1 MERERGF
8 KIIAIIALVV
18 AIAGLTIGYAA
29 YTETL
34 KIDGAANVDPSSW
47 SIYFK
52 TDGDFKGIT
61 TGNATVN
68 KEPTLESTT
77 ISGFDVTLKAPGDS
91 VTYTFDVKNAGN
103 LSAKLKTF
111 VEGTLSCTPA
121 TGSTISSEDANNLC
135 KELKYKLTYS
145 DGRALSPNVDILPVA
160 KNGESGVQSF
170 KLKLEWPNESIVQ
183 VDDEIKI
190 SIGTTTLIYTQN

>member
-34 KIDGAANVDPSSW
+34 KIDGTGNVDPSSW

-52 TDGDFKGIT
+52 SDSEFKGVT
-61 TGNATVN
+61 TGNAVINT
-68 KEPTLESTT
+68 EATLESTT

-91 VTYTFDVKNAGN
+91 VSYNFDVKNAGN
-103 LSAKLKTF
+103 LSAKLRTYSP
-111 VEGTLSCTPA
+111 GTLTCTPA
-121 TGSTISSEDANNLC
+121 LGSTVSVENANKLC
-135 KELKYKLTYS
+135 NELRYTLTYS
-145 DGRALSPNVDILPVA
+145 DGSNLTPNSDVLPVA
-160 KNGESGVQSF
+160 EGNETGVRSF
-170 KLKLEWPNESIVQ
+170 KLKLEWPSSSTVEVN
-183 VDDEIKI
+183 DDVKI
-190 SIGTTTLIYTQN
+190 TIGTTTLIYTQN

>member
-61 TGNATVN
+61 TGYATVN

-91 VTYTFDVKNAGN
+91 VTYLFDVKNAGN

-111 VEGTLSCTPA
+111 VEGTLSCTPSA
-121 TGSTISSEDANNLC
+121 GSTASVDDANKLC
-135 KELKYKLTYS
+135 NELKYTLTYS
-145 DGRALSPNVDILPVA
+145 DGKALSPNVDVLPVA
-160 KNGESGVQSF
+160 KNGVSGVQSF
-170 KLKLEWPNESIVQ
+170 KLKLEWPSESTVKIT
-183 VDDEIKI
+183 DDVKI

>member
-52 TDGDFKGIT
+52 TDNEFKGVT
-61 TGNATVN
+61 TGNAVVN

-77 ISGFDVTLKAPGDS
+77 ISGFDVTLTSPGDS
-91 VTYTFDVKNAGN
+91 VTYLFDVKNAGN

-111 VEGTLSCTPA
+111 VQGTLSCTPA
-121 TGSTISSEDANNLC
+121 DGSTTSSDEANKLC
-135 KELKYKLTYS
+135 DELKYTLTYS
-145 DGRALSPNVDILPVA
+145 DGRVLSPNVDVLPVA

-170 KLKLEWPNESIVQ
+170 KLKLEWPSASTVKVNGEV
-183 VDDEIKI
+183 KI
-190 SIGTTTLIYTQN
+190 TIGTTTLIYTQN

>member
-52 TDGDFKGIT
+52 SDSDLKGLT
-61 TGNATVN
+61 TGYAVVN

-91 VTYTFDVKNAGN
+91 VSYVFDVKNAGN

-111 VEGTLSCTPA
+111 VEDTLTCTPA
-121 TGSTISSEDANNLC
+121 VGSTVSTEDANKLC
-135 KELKYKLTYS
+135 NELKYTLTYS
-145 DGRALSPNVDILPVA
+145 DGKKLSPNVDVLPIA
-160 KNGESGVQSF
+160 KDGQSGVQSF
-170 KLKLEWPNESIVQ
+170 KLKLEWPSASTLTVN
-183 VDDEIKI
+183 DEVKI
-190 SIGTTTLIYTQN
+190 SIGTTTLIYTQD